1 MVDWS
6 EHPARDML
14 AGGALAVASI
24 LVPFFVLV
32 GNPTASIPAGPY
44 FQGDN
49 LDAGEPVWVV
59 LLPVLVGLAVGTPLL
74 AWRADMV
81 DDEAMLDWFPF
92 GRHVEYNFPVVL
104 LASLR
109 LVSLPLSTDLVLAVA
124 AGLLPATRDM
134 DVVITLA
141 QTVPPSVV
149 VGLSVYLQVVP
160 YEEKPRAA

>member
-49 LDAGEPVWVV
+49 LDAGEPV
-59 LLPVLVGLAVGTPLL
+59 
-74 AWRADMV
+74 
-81 DDEAMLDWFPF
+81 
-92 GRHVEYNFPVVL
+92 
-104 LASLR
+104 
-109 LVSLPLSTDLVLAVA
+109 
-124 AGLLPATRDM
+124 
-134 DVVITLA
+134 
-141 QTVPPSVV
+141 
-149 VGLSVYLQVVP
+149 
-160 YEEKPRAA
+160 